1 MQAFYEKNLKEMLFF
16 CYSTKSRSKRYCYTL

>member
-16 CYSTKSRSKRYCYTL
+16 ITLPNYEAKDIVTP